1 MRRPPPSLKRTDT
14 LVHYTTLFP
23 SNIALNTRF
32 ISAATY
38 ELNTDSD
45 EAYPRQHIPAKVYN
59 DLSVQYDIGG
69 KYQFGFGVNNIL
81 NIMPTHMPTIYR
93 DEDRKSTRL
102 NSSH

>member
-1 MRRPPPSLKRTDT
+1 MFYKSDDLT
-14 LVHYTTLFP
+14 
-23 SNIALNTRF
+23 IALNTLF
-32 ISAATY
+32 IIDTTY

-93 DEDRKSTRL
+93 DDRIYGVVGRYFFTPITF
-102 NSSH
+102 NY